1 MKNRKLHHQQIKKE
15 MKNVI
20 RNVVDIYKEKK
31 GSKDKALGCTKIC
44 IAYFRGASIALYHL
58 RSVFQI
64 RSY

>member
-1 MKNRKLHHQQIKKE
+1 MIE
-15 MKNVI
+15 YF

-31 GSKDKALGCTKIC
+31 GSKDRALGYTTIC
-44 IAYFRGASIALYHL
+44 IAYFRDASIAMYPL